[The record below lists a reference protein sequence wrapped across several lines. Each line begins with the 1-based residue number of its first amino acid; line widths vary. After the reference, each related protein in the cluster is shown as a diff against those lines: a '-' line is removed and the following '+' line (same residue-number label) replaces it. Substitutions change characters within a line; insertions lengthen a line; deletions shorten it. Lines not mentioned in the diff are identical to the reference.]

1 MAQRLPVVP
10 IPKDRRVTLVGHDVV
25 NLSGSDN
32 LTLALMLGTQWVASE
47 EAFARLLP
55 LVCVEALGA
64 ALALPGSL
72 ALCLRRG

>member
-10 IPKDRRVTLVGHDVV
+10 VPEDRRVTLVGHNVV

-32 LTLALMLGTQWVASE
+32 LALALMLGTQWVASQ
-47 EAFARLLP
+47 EALARLLP
-55 LVCVEALGA
+55 LVCIEALGA
-64 ALALPGSL
+64 ALALLGSL